1 MRQTRLRMNSTT
13 PAIVPS
19 GFRGLI
25 GAARQD
31 ITPPIGIFAR
41 NWGAASHDAAEG
53 IHRQLT
59 LTCLTFQ
66 AEPDSAPLVLI
77 GADLGWWRNREDEWA
92 LRGAILETF
101 NLDESRLMFCLAHTH
116 AGPGLQ
122 RADADRPGGHLIGPY
137 LDHLRHSAI
146 RAVRAALSG
155 ACPAT
160 LTWRYGRC
168 DLAVNRD
175 LPEPGQGK
183 RIVVGYNPWLA
194 ADDTLLVGRITLD
207 GPDRTL
213 ATIVNYACHP
223 TTLAWENRLIS
234 PDYVGA
240 MRELVE
246 SATAAPCLFLQ
257 GASGELAPAEQYTAD
272 VAVAD
277 RHGRRLGHAVLATL
291 EAMQR
296 PGKALAF
303 QRVVE
308 SGAALA
314 VWNQVETNL
323 SSALAAEMHQVEFH
337 LKPLPPLAEI
347 QRQWRQTSDPV
358 HKERLARKLGVR
370 RFVGDG
376 ATTSMPLWLWRLGD
390 SLLLGQANEAYSKL
404 QLDLRARFA
413 PRALAVMNLVNGSLG
428 YLAPA
433 HCYDGPE
440 LYQVW
445 QSPFQRGSLEQ
456 LIAAAT
462 AAAERLLC

>member
-1 MRQTRLRMNSTT
+1 MSFT
-13 PAIVPS
+13 PLSIVPS
-19 GFRGLI
+19 GFRGVI

-31 ITPPIGIFAR
+31 ITPPIGIYAR
-41 NWGAASHDAAEG
+41 NWGAARHDSAEG

-66 AEPDSAPLVLI
+66 AEVDSAPLVLI

-92 LRGAILETF
+92 LRSAILEAF
-101 NLDESRLMFCLAHTH
+101 RLDEARLMFCLAHTH

-122 RADADRPGGHLIGPY
+122 RADTDRPGGHLIGPY
-137 LDHLRHSAI
+137 LDHLRHGTLC
-146 RAVRAALSG
+146 AVRAALSG
-155 ACPAT
+155 ARPAT

-175 LPEPGQGK
+175 LPEPGHSK
-183 RIVVGYNPWLA
+183 RIVVGYNPSLP
-194 ADDTLLVGRITLD
+194 ADDTLLVGRISLD
-207 GPDRTL
+207 GSDRTL

-223 TTLAWENRLIS
+223 TTMAWENRLIS

-272 VAVAD
+272 PAVAD

-296 PGKALAF
+296 PGRALAF
-303 QRVVE
+303 RRVVE

-314 VWNQVETNL
+314 VWDEVEANPCG
-323 SSALAAEMHQVEFH
+323 ALAAEMHQVEFH
-337 LKPLPPLAEI
+337 LKPLPPLPEI
-347 QRQWRQTSDPV
+347 HRQWQQTSDPV
-358 HKERLARKLGVR
+358 QKERLARKLAVR
-370 RFVGDG
+370 RFVGNG
-376 ATTSMPLWLWRLGD
+376 AATSMPLWVWRLGD
-390 SLLLGQANEAYSKL
+390 SLLFGQANEAYSKF
-404 QLDLRARFA
+404 QLELRARFA
-413 PRALAVMNLVNGSLG
+413 PGAVAVMNLVNGTLG

-433 HCYDGPE
+433 ECYDGPE

-445 QSPFQRGSLEQ
+445 QSPFDRGSLEQ

-462 AAAERLLC
+462 AAGQQLLL